1 MRNSIA
7 AAAVITACAATS
19 ACGQRRSEDP
29 GPTVSRNY
37 QVANFQEIEVAGPY
51 DVTVRTG
58 ANPGVSGSGPQKLMD
73 GAVVEVRGDK
83 LVIHPPE
90 HHGFFNWG
98 WGSHGKAAF
107 SVTVP
112 QLRAATLAGAGD
124 LSVDN
129 VRGDQFEGKLA
140 GAGDLSIGS
149 ANVQSL
155 KLSLAGAGDAKVG
168 TGQAQSAEYSIV
180 GSGDVDATGVTTQQ
194 LKVSIAGSGDI
205 KAHAT
210 GAADVNIMGS
220 GDVTVTG
227 GAKCNISKAGSGD
240 VHCS

>member
-1 MRNSIA
+1 MRNFLIA
-7 AAAVITACAATS
+7 AIIAASAATG
-19 ACGQRRSEDP
+19 ACGRIHEEGA
-29 GPTVSRNY
+29 GPTVSRNF
-37 QVANFQEIEVAGPY
+37 QVGNFQEIEVAGPY

-58 ANPGVSGSGPQKLMD
+58 ANPGVSARGAQKLVD

-90 HHGFFNWG
+90 HHGLFNWS
-98 WGSHGKAAF
+98 WGSHGRAIF
-107 SVTVP
+107 TVTVP
-112 QLRAATLAGAGD
+112 QLRAATLAGSGD
-124 LSVDN
+124 LSIDN
-129 VRGDQFEGKLA
+129 VRGDSFEGKLA
-140 GAGDLSIGS
+140 GAGDLGIGS
-149 ANVQSL
+149 ANVQTL
-155 KLSLAGAGDAKVG
+155 KLSLAGSGDAKVG
-168 TGQAQSAEYSIV
+168 SGQAQSTEYAIV
-180 GSGDVDATGVTTQQ
+180 GAGDVDATGLTTQQ

-227 GAKCNISKAGSGD
+227 GAKCNVSKAGSGD

>member
-1 MRNSIA
+1 MRNLIA
-7 AAAVITACAATS
+7 GTAILAACAATS
-19 ACGQRRSEDP
+19 ACGQHREDP
-29 GPTVSRNY
+29 GPTVSRNF
-37 QVANFQEIEVAGPY
+37 QVGNFQEIEVAGPY
-51 DVTVRTG
+51 DVRVRTG
-58 ANPGVSGSGPQKLMD
+58 GNPAVAGSGPQKLID
-73 GAVVEVRGDK
+73 GAVVEVQGDK

-90 HHGFFNWG
+90 QHGFFHWG
-98 WGSHGKAAF
+98 WGNHGKAVF

-129 VRGDQFEGKLA
+129 VKGDQFEGKLA
-140 GAGDLSIGS
+140 GAGDLTIGS
-149 ANVQSL
+149 ANVQFL
-155 KLSLAGAGDAKVG
+155 KLAIAGSGDAKVG
-168 TGQAQSAEYSIV
+168 TGQAQTAEYAIV
-180 GSGDVDATGVTTQQ
+180 GAGDVDATGITTQQ

-210 GAADVNIMGS
+210 GSADVNIMGS

-227 GAKCNISKAGSGD
+227 GAKCNVSKAGSGD